1 MSRSMHRAA
10 LCVGQRSIMSAQHTT
25 ISLAESTRNE
35 LFRLKQEPE
44 ETYDD
49 VVRSLLDERE

>member
-1 MSRSMHRAA
+1 
-10 LCVGQRSIMSAQHTT
+10 MSAQHTT
-25 ISLAESTRNE
+25 ISLDEETRNQ